1 MLNRNCTDALYQ
13 CAALIAN
20 TIYESPTEVCLLV
33 FGFDLVIVLWEVL
46 SRLYKYAYRKS
57 RSVNSR
63 ALGLRTLVDGMVGRG
78 GIEPHKS
85 FETGY
90 EPVGFSIRHIYP

>member
-1 MLNRNCTDALYQ
+1 MMINRNRTDARYQ
-13 CAALIAN
+13 CAALVAN

-33 FGFDLVIVLWEVL
+33 VGFDLAVVLWEVL

-63 ALGLRTLVDGMVGRG
+63 ALGLRTLVDGMVDTAGF
-78 GIEPHKS
+78 EPTTDS
-85 FETGY
+85 L
-90 EPVGFSIRHIYP
+90 

>member
-1 MLNRNCTDALYQ
+1 MLNRNCTDARYQ

-33 FGFDLVIVLWEVL
+33 HDFDLAVVLWEVL

-57 RSVNSR
+57 RKINSR
-63 ALGLRTLVDGMVGRG
+63 ALGLRTLVDGMVDTDGF
-78 GIEPHKS
+78 EPTTDS
-85 FETGY
+85 L
-90 EPVGFSIRHIYP
+90 

>member
-33 FGFDLVIVLWEVL
+33 HDFDLAVVLWEVL

-63 ALGLRTLVDGMVGRG
+63 ALGLRTPVDGMVDTDGF
-78 GIEPHKS
+78 EPTTDS
-85 FETGY
+85 L
-90 EPVGFSIRHIYP
+90 

>member
-1 MLNRNCTDALYQ
+1 MMINRNCTDALYQ

-20 TIYESPTEVCLLV
+20 TIYESPTKVCLLV
-33 FGFDLVIVLWEVL
+33 FGFDLVVVLWEVL

-63 ALGLRTLVDGMVGRG
+63 ALGLRTLVDGMVDTDGF
-78 GIEPHKS
+78 EPTTDS
-85 FETGY
+85 L
-90 EPVGFSIRHIYP
+90 